1 MEEAKNNVIPFIAHE
16 QMMVRMERTN
26 HRLWILCI
34 FLVIALIASNT
45 AWVIYESQWE
55 VVEETTTD
63 VTQDSGDGGE
73 NRLNIVGG
81 DYYGETDST
90 NDN

>member
-1 MEEAKNNVIPFIAHE
+1 MEEEKAIPFIAHE

-90 NDN
+90 NND

>member
-1 MEEAKNNVIPFIAHE
+1 MEEQKVIPFVAHE
-16 QMMVRMERTN
+16 SMMVRMERTN

-34 FLVIALIASNT
+34 FLIIALIASNF
-45 AWVIYESQWE
+45 AWIVYESQWE